1 MCNRR
6 PEAPTYRELQEITH
20 DPTASGL
27 SFLFTHYAVDRCCV
41 SQTSNRDL
49 PVMTDSSEIRLHLA
63 QVDRCLELA
72 KNSQENDVKRTYLA
86 CAKVW
91 LALAQEVQIGRE
103 FPRATAPLI
112 TAA

>member
-1 MCNRR
+1 M
-6 PEAPTYRELQEITH
+6 
-20 DPTASGL
+20 
-27 SFLFTHYAVDRCCV
+27 
-41 SQTSNRDL
+41 TS
-49 PVMTDSSEIRLHLA
+49 DSNEIRLHLA

-72 KNSQENDVKRTYLA
+72 NDSEETDVKRTYLA

-103 FPRATAPLI
+103 FARASVPLI

>member
-1 MCNRR
+1 MMS
-6 PEAPTYRELQEITH
+6 AP
-20 DPTASGL
+20 
-27 SFLFTHYAVDRCCV
+27 
-41 SQTSNRDL
+41 N
-49 PVMTDSSEIRLHLA
+49 EIRLHLA

-72 KNSQENDVKRTYLA
+72 RDSEERDVKRTYLA

-103 FPRATAPLI
+103 FGLVSHPLI